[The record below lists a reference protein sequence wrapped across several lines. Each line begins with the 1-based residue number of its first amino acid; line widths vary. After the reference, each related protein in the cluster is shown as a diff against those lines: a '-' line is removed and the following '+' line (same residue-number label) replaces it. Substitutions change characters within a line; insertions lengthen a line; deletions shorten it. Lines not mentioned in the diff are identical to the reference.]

1 VEKKFILKSLMILNL
16 VSCAAGPCKNE
27 MSSNETNPLRF
38 IAKSDKDK
46 EVTMNERETPDFQ
59 RVFVYKYD
67 GTLQCESEKK
77 AIPIETMLEELKAS
91 GVTVFASTNM
101 HGGFFM
107 TQVCGAPTGR
117 IHRFQIPKKDLE
129 KALKL
134 GFKEWVAP

>member
-1 VEKKFILKSLMILNL
+1 MVLSF

-27 MSSNETNPLRF
+27 MSNTETNPLRL
-38 IAKSDKDK
+38 IAKTDKDK
-46 EVTMNERETPDFQ
+46 EVTMSERETPDFQ

-67 GTLQCESEKK
+67 GTIQCEPEKK
-77 AIPIETMLEELKAS
+77 AIPIENMVEELKAS
-91 GVTVFASTNM
+91 GVTVFDSTNM
-101 HGGFFM
+101 DGGFFM